1 MPKLHLTSQ
10 IWYCAWDLCCSE
22 HGLKRKTHRLC
33 ANVAVFNHIGIPNN
47 FSNFSLKRCQGF
59 LGLQGGEKQNKTKQR
74 RQQLAKAENWTHP
87 HLSRSSIRDTGNHC
101 SAGNVFH
108 ARFAQGTNTFAKI
121 DMSPYNQ
128 YVACQLACIL
138 KQFYGV
144 NSNSLTSSY
153 YVKIFFFH
161 FMWEKLHRQ
170 VSRSLTADLYLY
182 WVHHKPQASAQL
194 PSCVHIQHNCPKQNV
209 LNTSS
214 QQISFAFPPPGSA
227 SVTLSTLL
235 AHHWQVLGYLKRQD
249 SCRRCL

>member
-153 YVKIFFFH
+153 YVKIFFFFFISCERSCTGRSPEAWLLIYIYTEYTTNH
-161 FMWEKLHRQ
+161 RHQHSSLH
-170 VSRSLTADLYLY
+170 VY
-182 WVHHKPQASAQL
+182 
-194 PSCVHIQHNCPKQNV
+194 
-209 LNTSS
+209 TSS
-214 QQISFAFPPPGSA
+214 ITVPSKMF
-227 SVTLSTLL
+227 
-235 AHHWQVLGYLKRQD
+235 
-249 SCRRCL
+249 